1 MELKEKKLVHE
12 ALKDENENLKK
23 EKVEVYKDRGLTA
36 EEINNEL
43 KAKRD
48 QLEDLEKK
56 NTEKENT
63 ISKLKSMMIITSEDL
78 KKIMNPK
85 LIKLK
90 AN

>member
-1 MELKEKKLVHE
+1 MELKEKRLVYE

-23 EKVEVYKDRGLTA
+23 EKIEVDKDRGLTA

-48 QLEDLEKK
+48 QLEELEKK

-63 ISKLKSMMIITSEDL
+63 ITKLKSQMIITSEDL